1 MPGAVDL
8 AEKFAA
14 FSAQWSPKVVAR
26 LNDHEVKLV
35 RMEGEFVWHRHPDT
49 DEMFLVVEGRLTIQQ
64 RDGDV
69 ELGPGQL
76 HVIPR
81 GVEHCPLA
89 HGEVRALIIEPVGVE
104 NTGDVGGPRTA
115 AFDDSL
121 VG

>member
-1 MPGAVDL
+1 MPVAVDL

-49 DEMFLVVEGRLTIQQ
+49 DEMFLVVDGRLTIQQ

>member
-8 AEKFAA
+8 DELFAA

-49 DEMFLVVEGRLTIQQ
+49 DEMFLVVDGRLTIQL